1 MLSFSTFDKTSI
13 QLENTIKKI
22 RQLGLNEDSLTS
34 FLSLLQKVEYPK
46 GHLLIKSGKIERN
59 VYFLETGIAR
69 AFLNKEDREIT
80 FWFGAESDVLLS
92 YNSLFLGLPGYES
105 IELLEDSTLYTI
117 SNEVL
122 QNLYSNNLEIAN
134 WGRILVES
142 ELIKTEER
150 FISRQFKT
158 ATERYEDFI
167 SSYPNVLQRVNLGH
181 IASYL
186 GISQVTLSRIRA
198 EIK

>member
-1 MLSFSTFDKTSI
+1 M
-13 QLENTIKKI
+13 ENTIKKI
-22 RQLGLNEDSLTS
+22 RQLGLSENSLS
-34 FLSLLQKVEYPK
+34 DFISILEKVEYPK
-46 GHLLIKSGKIERN
+46 GHVLIKAGRIERS
-59 VYFLETGIAR
+59 VYFVETGIAR
-69 AFLNKEDREIT
+69 AYLDKEDREVT

-92 YNSLFLGLPGYES
+92 YNSFFLGLPGYES
-105 IELLEDSTLYTI
+105 IELLEDSVLYKI

-122 QNLYSNNLEIAN
+122 QKLYSSDLEIAN
-134 WGRILVES
+134 WGRKLVES

-158 ATERYEDFI
+158 ATVRYEDFI
-167 SSYPNVLQRVNLGH
+167 NSYPNVLQRVNLGH

-198 EIK
+198 ELK